1 MISIAITLEAF
12 EAIRAAWPHSDGP
25 PSKGVI
31 LRGPVWRLRAAIL
44 CGNYL
49 RTPVVSQRF
58 SACQSLATRAAPV
71 ALKVGS
77 GSPIKGVGSR
87 R

>member
-49 RTPVVSQRF
+49 RTPVVSQRYF
-58 SACQSLATRAAPV
+58 SLSKSCYARSLSRA
-71 ALKVGS
+71 KS
-77 GSPIKGVGSR
+77 GEWVPD
-87 R
+87 